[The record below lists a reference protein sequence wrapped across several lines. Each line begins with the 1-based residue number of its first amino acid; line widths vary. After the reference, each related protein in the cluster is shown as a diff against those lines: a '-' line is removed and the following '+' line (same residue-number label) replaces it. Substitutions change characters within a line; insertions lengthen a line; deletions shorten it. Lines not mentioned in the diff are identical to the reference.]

1 MSGHGHGGGG
11 PERRFPPITE
21 VGVGSMVCVIVGV
34 IYLAS
39 YLPRRAPLGVPVG
52 LLAAAAVLLL
62 ANVVVL
68 SRLQDF
74 AWFRFFQVARWG
86 LLAYLIIA
94 GMLEYTFIYDHTRGS
109 LLVVMTLML
118 AIFTANV
125 PILLAFTVAR
135 HEHGK
140 VATGK
145 ADAGRADA
153 AGLSRSG

>member
-1 MSGHGHGGGG
+1 MSGHAPGVGPGDGV

-21 VGVGSMVCVIVGV
+21 IGAGSMICVITGV
-34 IYLAS
+34 VFLAS

-52 LLAAAAVLLL
+52 LLAAAGVLLL
-62 ANVVVL
+62 ANVVLL

-94 GMLEYTFIYDHTRGS
+94 GMLEYTFIYDRTRGE
-109 LLVVMTLML
+109 LLAVMTLML
-118 AIFTANV
+118 AIFTVNV

-135 HEHGK
+135 YER
-140 VATGK
+140 GK
-145 ADAGRADA
+145 AAEA
-153 AGLSRSG
+153 AGADTGA